1 MRFLKRWGA
10 KAPKHA
16 PFRANLEPEIPL
28 FIIGDIHGRI
38 DLLDRLLS
46 SAPEEVQFV
55 FVGDLIDRGE
65 DSAQVLARVRELCTQ
80 GAICLM
86 GNHEKMLL
94 DFLERPTECGTRW
107 LRNGGLQTLQ
117 SYSVRGVSE
126 RASEAD
132 LLAARDKLEVAFP
145 DGMARWLRGLPLHYS
160 SGNIHVVHAGAD
172 PALDMAGQTPHVLL
186 WGTPTFRAQ
195 PRSDGQ
201 WVVHGH
207 TIVDQGMIDSGRIS
221 IDTGAYATGVL
232 TGIHI
237 THGDSVFIFT

>member
-1 MRFLKRWGA
+1 MKFFKRRGVRA
-10 KAPKHA
+10 QKHA
-16 PFRANLEPEIPL
+16 PFKANLLPETPL

-38 DLLDRLLS
+38 DLLDRLLN
-46 SAPEEVQFV
+46 SAPEDAQLV

-65 DSAQVLARVRELCTQ
+65 DSAQVLTRVKALCTQ

-94 DFLERPTECGTRW
+94 DFLERPTESGARW

-117 SYSVRGVSE
+117 SYGVRGISD
-126 RASEAD
+126 RASEAA
-132 LLAARDKLEVAFP
+132 LLAARDTLEIALP
-145 DGMARWLRGLPLHYS
+145 QGMADWLRGLPLHYS
-160 SGNIHVVHAGAD
+160 NGNIHAVHAGAD

-186 WGTPTFRAQ
+186 WGTPAFRAQ

-207 TIVDQGMIDSGRIS
+207 TIVDEGMADQGRIS

-237 THGDSVFIFT
+237 SHSRCVFIFT